1 MHPFNDVQHNML
13 LAVKRSGTS
22 FGPAVHMKSLNT
34 RHVGP
39 ARVCLPSSKRHL
51 ISSAVYD
58 RPFFLVWGINA
69 PLPPEAKKI
78 FSHHSSH
85 FTPTPIQ
92 KTALFCMFSLFN
104 FSFIFPRGSADPI
117 CPYVRTPMGKANRC
131 VQQTNRHA
139 DTTLRLSRHK

>member
-1 MHPFNDVQHNML
+1 VHPFNDVQHNML

-92 KTALFCMFSLFN
+92 KTALFACFRFLIFH
-104 FSFIFPRGSADPI
+104 SFFHGGQL
-117 CPYVRTPMGKANRC
+117 TPFAPKCGRPWARLTGVPNRP
-131 VQQTNRHA
+131 T
-139 DTTLRLSRHK
+139 DMLTTLHLSRHK